1 MGCCSSRAMNKL
13 EISKMIHSYIIETRL
28 DAHNCS
34 SIKRL
39 DVQILE
45 ETIDAQTYESLAKG
59 WDIKAP
65 FELFS
70 KGNKIFKKDLKIA
83 FLLFSRDSF
92 EKKAQLFKE
101 LTKSDKREIIH
112 LLEIRN
118 ELLYMR
124 IPTQLAKQSKIS
136 DEDKNEYVES
146 KRLVSG
152 KEASHALQSCLH
164 SSEEESKRLD
174 FISI

>member
-1 MGCCSSRAMNKL
+1 MGCCSSRAMNKI
-13 EISKMIHSYIIETRL
+13 EISKMIHSYIIEMRL
-28 DAHNCS
+28 DAHTCS

-45 ETIDAQTYESLAKG
+45 ETIDAQTYESLTKG

-92 EKKAQLFKE
+92 EKKVQLFKE
-101 LTKSDKREIIH
+101 LTNSDKREIIH

-124 IPTQLAKQSKIS
+124 IPTQLAKQNKIS
-136 DEDKNEYVES
+136 DEDKNEYVEN

-152 KEASHALQSCLH
+152 KEASHALQSYLH
-164 SSEEESKRLD
+164 SSEEELKRLD